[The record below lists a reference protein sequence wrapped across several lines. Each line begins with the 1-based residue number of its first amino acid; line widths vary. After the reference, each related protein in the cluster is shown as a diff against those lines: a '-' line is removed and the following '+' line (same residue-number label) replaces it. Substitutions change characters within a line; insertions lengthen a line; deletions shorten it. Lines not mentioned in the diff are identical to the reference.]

1 MPNLNKKGPD
11 GNGPMTG
18 RKLGHCNPENKGK
31 TDEEILQLRESSNQ
45 PTQGMRRGQG
55 LGRGRQSQGLIERC
69 KEFFGRGNGQGRGQ
83 GNGSS
88 RGMGG
93 NGNRCGQ
100 GRGMGRGRGQGLGMR
115 YSETDL

>member
-1 MPNLNKKGPD
+1 MPNLNRKGPD

-18 RKLGHCNPENKGK
+18 RKLGHCNPESKGK
-31 TDEEILQLRESSNQ
+31 TEEEILQMRESNNQ

-55 LGRGRQSQGLIERC
+55 RGRGRQSQSQGLIERC
-69 KEFFGRGNGQGRGQ
+69 KNFFGRGNGSG
-83 GNGSS
+83 
-88 RGMGG
+88 RGMGR

-100 GRGMGRGRGQGLGMR
+100 GRGQDLGMR